1 MDYAPFTFY
10 EVKKGVVHLKE
21 CVDDFLLRAMSS
33 ALNFT
38 YSIREPPDGQWGL
51 RLENGSHTGVIGEL
65 EKYKADFSLNIAI
78 IGEREEVVDYTVG
91 YFNDPLTFCT
101 SKPRPLNQALALIRP
116 FKPLMWVG
124 ITGALVVICVMYY
137 VACQVTRPHTST
149 SFSLVLLNI
158 FGAFLSQGCHWSV
171 GKRAAGAGSHL
182 DHYVSGNTYLVCS
195 HAYCLLHSASALPD
209 C

>member
-1 MDYAPFTFY
+1 
-10 EVKKGVVHLKE
+10 
-21 CVDDFLLRAMSS
+21 
-33 ALNFT
+33 
-38 YSIREPPDGQWGL
+38 
-51 RLENGSHTGVIGEL
+51 
-65 EKYKADFSLNIAI
+65 ADFSLNIAI